1 MSGRRIQTGLSER
14 DSIALQVN
22 RKNTKWKQIQ
32 TRHRNSKF
40 DSSGTLRTR
49 TWRSIQELSITP
61 SSQGAMPHGST
72 GGLQH
77 QALLRRQQ
85 FCMSEGFRRARRN
98 PGRRK
103 EVGRWYEEMAKS
115 SRLLQKLEEKVRL
128 WGLETSEARS
138 WCTLSPE
145 KRPSP
150 GTDSRKAGRRQGS
163 ILFGAQQ
170 TEEDCNS
177 EVIHHTHSLS
187 VHWKMASGNC
197 KCSGERCTAP
207 SQSSCC
213 TWQRQTLAGSLRQRW
228 WYQRKWKA
236 VKQWVQTRQLPP
248 ESPSPPRNPVS
259 YYVNICTVL
268 RLRCQKTSSRGKQ
281 AKTSLL
287 LQVQI
292 LDHVNRVCTV
302 KNCFEISHFNI
313 RLLAIS
319 PQIPILRLHSIT
331 AQNTHFAL
339 IPYSSHRATKPEP
352 LSPKLDA
359 SD

>member
-1 MSGRRIQTGLSER
+1 MKIHSGAQYHTLQPRCNATRQHRWPATSGPAAQTAVLHVWGVPKSTQKSWQEKGGWQMVRGDGKELQTPAEAGGKSQTLGLG
-14 DSIALQVN
+14 D
-22 RKNTKWKQIQ
+22 KW
-32 TRHRNSKF
+32 S
-40 DSSGTLRTR
+40 
-49 TWRSIQELSITP
+49 
-61 SSQGAMPHGST
+61 
-72 GGLQH
+72 
-77 QALLRRQQ
+77 
-85 FCMSEGFRRARRN
+85 
-98 PGRRK
+98 
-103 EVGRWYEEMAKS
+103 
-115 SRLLQKLEEKVRL
+115 
-128 WGLETSEARS
+128 RS

-177 EVIHHTHSLS
+177 EVIHHPHSLS

-197 KCSGERCTAP
+197 KRSGERCTAP

-213 TWQRQTLAGSLRQRW
+213 TWQHRTLAGSLRQRW

-236 VKQWVQTRQLPP
+236 VRQWVQTRQLPP

-292 LDHVNRVCTV
+292 LDRVNRVCTV

-331 AQNTHFAL
+331 AQNTHLAL

-352 LSPKLDA
+352 LPPKLDA